1 MNTDTLLSAKDLSVR
16 FGGVLAV
23 NKVSFDVKQ
32 GEVFTLIGPNGAGK
46 TTVFNL
52 ISRIYTPTTGSIT
65 YMGPQG
71 PLQLTEQAPQNVAS
85 LGIARTF
92 QNIELFEHASV
103 LHNLLIGRHTHRK
116 TSLWQDLLFTPAV
129 REAELKAREKA
140 EEVIEFLD
148 LQHYRDSLVAGL
160 PYGVR
165 KVVEM
170 ARALCTEPKL
180 LLLDEPSSGLNV
192 EETDDMAF
200 WIQDIKNELG
210 ITVLMVEHD
219 MSLVSKVSDRVLAMN
234 QGEVLAMGS
243 PREVQTDPAVVEA
256 YLGSIDDVSS
266 LRREMSADGPPLGA
280 RAPLGGSAVRE
291 ATSVGAKSA

>member
-1 MNTDTLLSAKDLSVR
+1 MTDFLLSAKDLSVR
-16 FGGVLAV
+16 FGGLLAV
-23 NKVSFDVKQ
+23 NQVSFDVKK

-52 ISRIYTPTTGSIT
+52 ISRIYTPTAGSIDFV
-65 YMGPQG
+65 GPKG
-71 PLQLTEQAPQNVAS
+71 VVKLTEQAPQDVAA

-116 TSLWQDLLFTPAV
+116 TNVWQDMFFTAAT
-129 REAELKAREKA
+129 REEELRSREKA
-140 EEVIEFLD
+140 EEVIDFLN
-148 LQHYRDSLVAGL
+148 LQHYRDTFVAGL

-165 KVVEM
+165 KVVEV
-170 ARALCTEPKL
+170 ARALCTEPSL

-200 WIQDIKNELG
+200 WIQDIQHELG

-234 QGEVLAMGS
+234 QGEVLAMGT
-243 PREVQTDPAVVEA
+243 PREVQSDAGVIEA
-256 YLGSIDDVSS
+256 YLGTLDDVSS
-266 LRREMSADGPPLGA
+266 LRRESATG
-280 RAPLGGSAVRE
+280 
-291 ATSVGAKSA
+291 VGI

>member
-1 MNTDTLLSAKDLSVR
+1 MNHRGADVLLSATDLSVR

-23 NKVSFDVKQ
+23 NKVAFEVRR

-52 ISRIYTPTTGSIT
+52 ISRLYTPTSGRIVFE
-65 YMGPQG
+65 GRD
-71 PLQLTEQAPQNVAS
+71 LAEVAPHDIAR

-103 LHNLLIGRHTHRK
+103 LQNLLIGRHTHRA
-116 TSLWQDLLFTPAV
+116 TNLWSEILFTPSA
-129 REAELKAREKA
+129 RRAEIAAREKV
-140 EEVIEFLD
+140 ERVIDLLD
-148 LQHYRDSLVAGL
+148 LQHHRDSLVAGL

-165 KVVEM
+165 KVVEL

-200 WIQDIKNELG
+200 WIDDIRHELG

-219 MSLVSKVSDRVLAMN
+219 MALVSKVSDRVLAMN
-234 QGEVLAMGS
+234 QGEVLAMGT
-243 PREVQTDPAVVEA
+243 PREVQSHPGVIEA
-256 YLGSIDDVSS
+256 YLGSADDVAS
-266 LRREMSADGPPLGA
+266 LRRTVAA
-280 RAPLGGSAVRE
+280 
-291 ATSVGAKSA
+291 